1 MSRLFVVATPI
12 GNLGDITLRALEV
25 LRAVG
30 HIAAE
35 DTRHTAKLLRHYE
48 ITTPLISYHEHN
60 RRRQLPRIL
69 SLLAEGDVARQS
81 CTDGVQCGASLASS
95 VALVS
100 DAGTPGISDPG
111 AELVTAVVAAGHE
124 VVPVPGPSALSAI
137 LSVAGC
143 EPGPVHFLGFLP
155 RKRKARRDLIARY
168 VAFPGVTVCF
178 ETPHRLQAALADIAT
193 VAGAQQLVV
202 GRELTKLHEEIVRGP
217 ATAVAAQLARKP
229 PRGEFVLVLQGT
241 GADGGPPPVPAVGPA
256 LLRRDDALLAQRFA
270 TLCDELGDRRPALAQ
285 LVVETGLPRRE
296 VYRRLHQE

>member
-69 SLLAEGDVARQS
+69 VLLSQGD
-81 CTDGVQCGASLASS
+81 

-111 AELVTAVVAAGHE
+111 AELVTAADAAGHD
-124 VVPVPGPSALSAI
+124 VVPLPGPSALSAI

-155 RKRKARRDLIARY
+155 RKRKGRRDLIERY
-168 VAFPGVTVCF
+168 AAFPGVTVFF
-178 ETPHRLQAALADIAT
+178 ETPHRLHAALADIAA

-217 ATAVAAQLARKP
+217 AAVVAAQLALKP
-229 PRGEFVLVLQGT
+229 PRGEFVLLLQGT
-241 GADGGPPPVPAVGPA
+241 GEGPPAAPAVEPE
-256 LLRRDDALLAQRFA
+256 LLRRDDDLLARRFA
-270 TLCDELGDRRPALAQ
+270 ALCDELGDRRQALAQ
-285 LVVETGLPRRE
+285 LVAETGQPRRE
-296 VYRRLHQE
+296 VYRRLHQEE

>member
-48 ITTPLISYHEHN
+48 IATPLISYHEHN

-69 SLLAEGDVARQS
+69 ALLAQS
-81 CTDGVQCGASLASS
+81 D

-111 AELVTAVVAAGHE
+111 AELVTAADAAGHQ
-124 VVPVPGPSALSAI
+124 VVPLPGPSALSAI

-143 EPGPVHFLGFLP
+143 DGGPVHFLGFLP
-155 RKRKARRDLIARY
+155 RKRGARRDLIARY
-168 VAFPGVTVCF
+168 AALPGLTVCF
-178 ETPHRLQAALADIAT
+178 ETPHRLQAALADIAA
-193 VAGAQQLVV
+193 VAGGQQLIV

-217 ATAVAAQLARKP
+217 AAAVAAQFALKP

-241 GADGGPPPVPAVGPA
+241 GDGPPMAPAVESE
-256 LLRRDDALLAQRFA
+256 LLRRDDMLLAQRFA
-270 TLCDELGDRRPALAQ
+270 ALCDELGDRRQALAQ
-285 LVVETGLPRRE
+285 LVAETGQPRRE
-296 VYRRLHQE
+296 VYRRLHQDE

>member
-48 ITTPLISYHEHN
+48 IATPLVSYHEHN

-69 SLLAEGDVARQS
+69 DLLAQS
-81 CTDGVQCGASLASS
+81 D

-111 AELVTAVVAAGHE
+111 AELVNAADAAGYQ
-124 VVPVPGPSALSAI
+124 VVPLPGPSALSAI

-143 EPGPVHFLGFLP
+143 DVGPVHFLGFLP
-155 RKRKARRDLIARY
+155 RKRGARRDLIARY
-168 VAFPGVTVCF
+168 VTLPGVTVCF
-178 ETPHRLQAALADIAT
+178 ETPHRLQAALADIAAI
-193 VAGAQQLVV
+193 AGEQQLVV
-202 GRELTKLHEEIVRGP
+202 GRELTKLHEEIVRGS
-217 ATAVAAQLARKP
+217 AAAVAAQLADKP
-229 PRGEFVLVLQGT
+229 ARGEFVLVLQGT
-241 GADGGPPPVPAVGPA
+241 GDGPPMAPAVESE
-256 LLRRDDALLAQRFA
+256 LLRRDDMLLAQRFA
-270 TLCDELGDRRPALAQ
+270 ALCDELGDRRQALAQ
-285 LVVETGLPRRE
+285 LVTETGQPRRE
-296 VYRRLHQE
+296 VYRRLHQEG

>member
-25 LRAVG
+25 LRSVG

-48 ITTPLISYHEHN
+48 IATPLISYHEHN

-69 SLLAEGDVARQS
+69 ELLDQGD
-81 CTDGVQCGASLASS
+81 

-111 AELVTAVVAAGHE
+111 AELVTAADAAGHD
-124 VVPVPGPSALSAI
+124 VVPLPGPSALSAI

-155 RKRKARRDLIARY
+155 RKHGARRDLIALY
-168 VAFPGVTVCF
+168 AAFPGVTVFF
-178 ETPHRLQAALADIAT
+178 ETPHRLQAALTDIAA

-202 GRELTKLHEEIVRGP
+202 GRELTKLHEEVVRGP
-217 ATAVAAQLARKP
+217 AAVVAAQLALKP

-241 GADGGPPPVPAVGPA
+241 GEGPPTVSAVEPE
-256 LLRRDDALLAQRFA
+256 LLHRDDDLLARRFA
-270 TLCDELGDRRPALAQ
+270 ALCDELGDRRQALAQ
-285 LVVETGLPRRE
+285 LVAETGQPRRE
-296 VYRRLHQE
+296 VYRRLHQGE

>member
-69 SLLAEGDVARQS
+69 VLLSQGD
-81 CTDGVQCGASLASS
+81 

-111 AELVTAVVAAGHE
+111 AELVTAADAAGHQ
-124 VVPVPGPSALSAI
+124 VVPLPGPSALSAI

-155 RKRKARRDLIARY
+155 RKRKGRRDLIERY
-168 VAFPGVTVCF
+168 AAFPGVTVFF
-178 ETPHRLQAALADIAT
+178 ETPHRLHAALADIAA

-217 ATAVAAQLARKP
+217 AAVVAAQLALKP
-229 PRGEFVLVLQGT
+229 PRGEFVLLLQGT
-241 GADGGPPPVPAVGPA
+241 GEGPPAAPAVEPE
-256 LLRRDDALLAQRFA
+256 LLRRDDDLLARRFA
-270 TLCDELGDRRPALAQ
+270 ALCDELGDRRQALAQ
-285 LVVETGLPRRE
+285 LVAETGQPRRE
-296 VYRRLHQE
+296 VYRRLHQEE

>member
-12 GNLGDITLRALEV
+12 GNLGDITMRALEV
-25 LRAVG
+25 LRSVG

-48 ITTPLISYHEHN
+48 IATPLVSYHEHN

-69 SLLAEGDVARQS
+69 ALLAQGD
-81 CTDGVQCGASLASS
+81 

-111 AELVTAVVAAGHE
+111 AELVTTADTAGHE
-124 VVPVPGPSALSAI
+124 VVPLPGPSALSAI

-155 RKRKARRDLIARY
+155 RKRRARRDLIERY
-168 VAFPGVTVCF
+168 AAGPGAVVFF
-178 ETPHRLQAALADIAT
+178 ETPHRLQAALADIAA
-193 VAGAQQLVV
+193 VAGMQQLVV

-217 ATAVAAQLARKP
+217 AAVVAAQLALKP
-229 PRGEFVLVLQGT
+229 PRGEFVLVLQGM
-241 GADGGPPPVPAVGPA
+241 GDGPPPVTAVAPD
-256 LLRRDDALLAQRFA
+256 LLRSDDGLLAQRFA
-270 TLCDELGDRRPALAQ
+270 ALCDELGDRRQALAR
-285 LVVETGLPRRE
+285 LVAEAGQSRRE
-296 VYRRLHQE
+296 VYRRLHQQE

>member
-25 LRAVG
+25 LRSVG

-48 ITTPLISYHEHN
+48 IATPLISYHEHN
-60 RRRQLPRIL
+60 RRRQLPRVL
-69 SLLAEGDVARQS
+69 DLLAQGDVTRQS
-81 CTDGVQCGASLASS
+81 CTDGAKCGAALASS

-111 AELVTAVVAAGHE
+111 AELVTAAVAAGHE

-143 EPGPVHFLGFLP
+143 GPGPVHFLGFLP
-155 RKRKARRDLIARY
+155 RKRRVRRDLIERY
-168 VAFPGVTVCF
+168 VASPGVVVFF
-178 ETPHRLQAALADIAT
+178 EAPHRLQAALADIAA

-217 ATAVAAQLARKP
+217 AAAVAAQLACKP
-229 PRGEFVLVLQGT
+229 PRGEFVLVLQGR
-241 GADGGPPPVPAVGPA
+241 GDGPPTVPAVEPE
-256 LLRRDDALLAQRFA
+256 LLRRDDALLAQRFTA
-270 TLCDELGDRRPALAQ
+270 LCEELGDRRQALAR
-285 LVVETGLPRRE
+285 LVAETGQPRRE
-296 VYRRLHQE
+296 VYRRLHQEE

>member
-48 ITTPLISYHEHN
+48 IATPLISYHEHN

-69 SLLAEGDVARQS
+69 ELLDQGD
-81 CTDGVQCGASLASS
+81 

-111 AELVTAVVAAGHE
+111 AELVTAADAAGHD
-124 VVPVPGPSALSAI
+124 VVPLPGPSALSAI

-155 RKRKARRDLIARY
+155 RKRGARRDLIARY
-168 VAFPGVTVCF
+168 AAFPGVTVFF
-178 ETPHRLQAALADIAT
+178 ETPHRLHAALADIAA

-217 ATAVAAQLARKP
+217 AAVVAAQLALKP
-229 PRGEFVLVLQGT
+229 PRGEFVLVLKDT
-241 GADGGPPPVPAVGPA
+241 GEGPPAAPAAEPE
-256 LLRRDDALLAQRFA
+256 LLRRDDDLLARRFA
-270 TLCDELGDRRPALAQ
+270 ALCDELGDRRQALAQ
-285 LVVETGLPRRE
+285 LVAETGQPRRE
-296 VYRRLHQE
+296 VYRRLHQEE

>member
-25 LRAVG
+25 LRSVG

-48 ITTPLISYHEHN
+48 IATPLISYHEHN
-60 RRRQLPRIL
+60 HRRQLPRIL
-69 SLLAEGDVARQS
+69 ALLAQS
-81 CTDGVQCGASLASS
+81 D

-111 AELVTAVVAAGHE
+111 AELVTAADAAGHD
-124 VVPVPGPSALSAI
+124 VVPLPGPSALSAI

-155 RKRKARRDLIARY
+155 RKRGARRDLIKRY
-168 VAFPGVTVCF
+168 AAGPGVTVFF
-178 ETPHRLQAALADIAT
+178 ETPHRLQAALTDIAA

-202 GRELTKLHEEIVRGP
+202 GRELTKLHEEVVRGP
-217 ATAVAAQLARKP
+217 AAVVAAQLARKP

-256 LLRRDDALLAQRFA
+256 LLRRDDDLLARRFA

-296 VYRRLHQE
+296 VYRRLHQEE

>member
-48 ITTPLISYHEHN
+48 IATPLISYHEHN

-69 SLLAEGDVARQS
+69 DLLAQS
-81 CTDGVQCGASLASS
+81 D

-111 AELVTAVVAAGHE
+111 AELVTAADAAGHQ
-124 VVPVPGPSALSAI
+124 VVPLPGPSALSAI

-143 EPGPVHFLGFLP
+143 DGGPVHFLGFLP
-155 RKRKARRDLIARY
+155 RKRGARRDLIARY
-168 VAFPGVTVCF
+168 ATFPGVTVCF
-178 ETPHRLQAALADIAT
+178 ETPHRLQAALADIAA
-193 VAGAQQLVV
+193 VAGGQQLIV
-202 GRELTKLHEEIVRGP
+202 GRELTKLHEDIVRGP
-217 ATAVAAQLARKP
+217 AAAVAAQLADKP
-229 PRGEFVLVLQGT
+229 ARGEFVLVLQGT
-241 GADGGPPPVPAVGPA
+241 GDGPPMAPAVESE
-256 LLRRDDALLAQRFA
+256 LLRRDDMLLAQRFA
-270 TLCDELGDRRPALAQ
+270 ALCDELGDRRQALAQ
-285 LVVETGLPRRE
+285 LVTETGQPRRE
-296 VYRRLHQE
+296 VYRRLHQEG

>member
-48 ITTPLISYHEHN
+48 IATPLISYHEHN

-69 SLLAEGDVARQS
+69 DLLAQS
-81 CTDGVQCGASLASS
+81 D

-111 AELVTAVVAAGHE
+111 AELVTAADAAGHQ
-124 VVPVPGPSALSAI
+124 VVPLPGPSALSAI

-143 EPGPVHFLGFLP
+143 GAGPVHFLGFLP
-155 RKRKARRDLIARY
+155 RKRGARRDLIARY
-168 VAFPGVTVCF
+168 ATFPGVVVCF
-178 ETPHRLQAALADIAT
+178 ETPHRLQAALADIAA
-193 VAGAQQLVV
+193 VAGGQQLIV

-217 ATAVAAQLARKP
+217 AAAVAAQFALKP

-241 GADGGPPPVPAVGPA
+241 GDGPPTVPALEPE

-270 TLCDELGDRRPALAQ
+270 ALCDELGDRRQALAQ
-285 LVVETGLPRRE
+285 LVAETGQPRRE
-296 VYRRLHQE
+296 VYRRLHQDE

>member
-48 ITTPLISYHEHN
+48 IATPLISYHEHN
-60 RRRQLPRIL
+60 HRRQLPRIL
-69 SLLAEGDVARQS
+69 ALLSQGN
-81 CTDGVQCGASLASS
+81 

-111 AELVTAVVAAGHE
+111 AELVTAADAAGHQ
-124 VVPVPGPSALSAI
+124 VVPLPGPSALSAI

-155 RKRKARRDLIARY
+155 RKHTGRRDLIKRY
-168 VAFPGVTVCF
+168 AVLPGVTVFF
-178 ETPHRLQAALADIAT
+178 ETPHRLHAALADIAD
-193 VAGAQQLVV
+193 VAGTQQLVV
-202 GRELTKLHEEIVRGP
+202 GRELTKLHEEVVRGP
-217 ATAVAAQLARKP
+217 AAVVAAQLALKP

-241 GADGGPPPVPAVGPA
+241 GEGPPTVSAVEPE
-256 LLRRDDALLAQRFA
+256 LLRRDDDLLSRRFA
-270 TLCDELGDRRPALAQ
+270 ALCDELGDRRQALAQ
-285 LVVETGLPRRE
+285 LVAETGQPRRE
-296 VYRRLHQE
+296 VYRRLHQEE

>member
-25 LRAVG
+25 LRSVG

-48 ITTPLISYHEHN
+48 IATPLISYHEHN
-60 RRRQLPRIL
+60 HRRQLPRIL
-69 SLLAEGDVARQS
+69 ALLSRGN
-81 CTDGVQCGASLASS
+81 

-111 AELVTAVVAAGHE
+111 AELVNAAEAAGHQ
-124 VVPVPGPSALSAI
+124 VVPLPGPSALSAI

-155 RKRKARRDLIARY
+155 RKRKGRRDLIKRY
-168 VAFPGVTVCF
+168 AVLPGVTVFF
-178 ETPHRLQAALADIAT
+178 ETPHRLQAALADIAA

-202 GRELTKLHEEIVRGP
+202 GRELTQAPRGDRAWTGRRGRGAARHQATARRVRPGTERHAVRG
-217 ATAVAAQLARKP
+217 R
-229 PRGEFVLVLQGT
+229 
-241 GADGGPPPVPAVGPA
+241 
-256 LLRRDDALLAQRFA
+256 
-270 TLCDELGDRRPALAQ
+270 RRPLRWSRSYCAVTTICWPGDSLRCA
-285 LVVETGLPRRE
+285 TS
-296 VYRRLHQE
+296 

>member
-69 SLLAEGDVARQS
+69 VLLSQGD
-81 CTDGVQCGASLASS
+81 

-111 AELVTAVVAAGHE
+111 AELVTAADAAGHD
-124 VVPVPGPSALSAI
+124 VVPLPGPSALSAI

-155 RKRKARRDLIARY
+155 RKRKGRRDLIERY
-168 VAFPGVTVCF
+168 AAFPGVTVFF
-178 ETPHRLQAALADIAT
+178 ETPHRLHAALADIAA
-193 VAGAQQLVV
+193 VVGAQQLVV

-217 ATAVAAQLARKP
+217 AAVVGAQLALKP
-229 PRGEFVLVLQGT
+229 PRGEFVLLLQGS
-241 GADGGPPPVPAVGPA
+241 GDGPPTAPAVEPE
-256 LLRRDDALLAQRFA
+256 LLRRDDDLLARRFA
-270 TLCDELGDRRPALAQ
+270 ALCDELGDRRPALAQ
-285 LVVETGLPRRE
+285 LVAETGQPRRE
-296 VYRRLHQE
+296 VYRRLHQEE

>member
-48 ITTPLISYHEHN
+48 IATPLISYHEHN

-69 SLLAEGDVARQS
+69 ALLAQGD
-81 CTDGVQCGASLASS
+81 

-111 AELVTAVVAAGHE
+111 AELVTAADAAGHD
-124 VVPVPGPSALSAI
+124 VVPLPGPSALSAI

-155 RKRKARRDLIARY
+155 RKRGARRDLIERY
-168 VAFPGVTVCF
+168 AAGPGVTVFF
-178 ETPHRLQAALADIAT
+178 ETPHRLQAALTDIAA

-217 ATAVAAQLARKP
+217 AAAVAAQLARKP
-229 PRGEFVLVLQGT
+229 PRGEFVLVLQGS
-241 GADGGPPPVPAVGPA
+241 GDGPPMAPAVEPE
-256 LLRRDDALLAQRFA
+256 LLRRDDDLLARRFA
-270 TLCDELGDRRPALAQ
+270 AWCDELGDRRQALAQ
-285 LVVETGLPRRE
+285 LVAETGQPRRE
-296 VYRRLHQE
+296 VYRRLHQEE

>member
-25 LRAVG
+25 LRSVG

-60 RRRQLPRIL
+60 RRRQMPRIL
-69 SLLAEGDVARQS
+69 ALLAQGD
-81 CTDGVQCGASLASS
+81 

-100 DAGTPGISDPG
+100 DAGTPGVSDPG
-111 AELVTAVVAAGHE
+111 AELVTAADAAGHN
-124 VVPVPGPSALSAI
+124 VVPLPGPSALSAI

-155 RKRKARRDLIARY
+155 RKRGARRDLIKRY
-168 VAFPGVTVCF
+168 AAGPGAIVSF
-178 ETPHRLQAALADIAT
+178 EAPHRLQAALADIAA

-217 ATAVAAQLARKP
+217 AAAVAAQLALKS
-229 PRGEFVLVLQGT
+229 PRGEFVLVLQGSE
-241 GADGGPPPVPAVGPA
+241 DGPPTAPAVDPELLLGDDVA
-256 LLRRDDALLAQRFA
+256 LSQRFA
-270 TLCDELGDRRPALAQ
+270 ALCDELGDRRQALAQ
-285 LVVETGLPRRE
+285 LVAETGQTRRD
-296 VYRRLHQE
+296 VYRRLHQEE